1 VRALLIAML
10 GLLLSACGFQPTNVI
25 KLSKVST
32 PFAVNSQNPYSSLAD
47 NIERALSA
55 NGVKLARSGESA
67 YAITI
72 NSEQSDTNPLSLD
85 QFAQVREYVAR
96 YRVVYSLSDSQGN
109 MLIDKQEVELRRE
122 YSYDLNTSAGSPA
135 ELELLQREMQAE
147 MIQSILRRTNI
158 ILQAQ

>member
-1 VRALLIAML
+1 MRIVQICLLAM
-10 GLLLSACGFQPTNVI
+10 LLSACGFQPTNVV
-25 KLSKVST
+25 KLSKVSS
-32 PFAVNSQNPYSSLAD
+32 PFVVNAQNSYSSLAD

-55 NGVKLARSGESA
+55 NGVRLAKSGESA
-67 YAITI
+67 YVITI
-72 NSEQSDTNPLSLD
+72 NSEQSDTKPLSLD

-96 YRVVYSLSDSQGN
+96 YRVVYSLTDAQGN
-109 MLIDKQEVELRRE
+109 SLIDKQEVELRRE

>member
-1 VRALLIAML
+1 MRALLIALL

-32 PFAVNSQNPYSSLAD
+32 PFVVNSQNPYSSLAD

-55 NGVKLARSGESA
+55 NGVKLAKSGESA

-72 NSEQSDTNPLSLD
+72 NSEQSDTKPLSLD

-96 YRVVYSLSDSQGN
+96 YRVVYSLSDTQGN
-109 MLIDKQEVELRRE
+109 TLIDKQEVELRRE